1 MKRDAPRDWL
11 FLVMLVVVGLLA
23 WYGAS
28 RVIGNEHVAARDDG
42 KRDATGSVEQFPAE
56 VASRPVR
63 SSRPFEDTSPT
74 FGGPGEVAARDVFV
88 DESLDL
94 RTRFDALVEREDE
107 GSLDTRHL
115 VRMMV
120 LDCDLYRQMSR
131 ETVLPEVWSRDM
143 EVALARAKAQC
154 LPLESRVD
162 YQRLREETRNQ
173 PRDTTDDDVRRGIR
187 RAFADGGAEAAEV
200 RALEYYRVRPDQ
212 TTARV
217 IVEVWDELG
226 IIAYDQ
232 RFVLRGSA
240 VITPVSRREVFHSA
254 LVLLACDLGVP
265 CGPQSEVV
273 MKLCTH
279 SVCAPGLNLYQLYR
293 DRLLPGETMQ
303 GVDSVLQGL
312 RQLLA
317 R

>member
-1 MKRDAPRDWL
+1 MDRELPAGNSSSSKQAFQSPASTRSMDAVL
-11 FLVMLVVVGLLA
+11 AKGL
-23 WYGAS
+23 
-28 RVIGNEHVAARDDG
+28 ARDI
-42 KRDATGSVEQFPAE
+42 
-56 VASRPVR
+56 
-63 SSRPFEDTSPT
+63 
-74 FGGPGEVAARDVFV
+74 FV

-94 RTRFDALVEREDE
+94 QTRFDALVEREDE
-107 GSLDTRHL
+107 GSLDARHL

-120 LDCDLYRQMSR
+120 LDCELYRQMSR

-162 YQRLREETRNQ
+162 YTRLREETRNQ

-200 RALEYYRVRPDQ
+200 RALEYYRVRPDR

-226 IIAYDQ
+226 VIAYDQ
-232 RFVLRGSA
+232 RFVLRGSSA
-240 VITPVSRREVFHSA
+240 ITPVSRRAVFHSA
-254 LVLLACDLGVP
+254 LELLACDLGVP
-265 CGPQSEVV
+265 CGPQSELV
-273 MKLCTH
+273 MNLCTY

-293 DRLLPGETMQ
+293 DQMLPGETMQ
-303 GVDSVLQGL
+303 NVDSVLQGL

>member
-1 MKRDAPRDWL
+1 MRRARQLIL
-11 FLVMLVVVGLLA
+11 FGGFLAIGLGVA
-23 WYGAS
+23 WYGFSHISGNDSIGAYESSGSNKTKADVQEPAGVVS
-28 RVIGNEHVAARDDG
+28 RAVQSARSHGSVNSTKAPMGGPIARDIL
-42 KRDATGSVEQFPAE
+42 
-56 VASRPVR
+56 
-63 SSRPFEDTSPT
+63 
-74 FGGPGEVAARDVFV
+74 V

-94 RTRFDALVEREDE
+94 QTRFDALVEREDE
-107 GSLDTRHL
+107 GSLDARHL

-120 LDCDLYRQMSR
+120 LDCELYRQMSR

-240 VITPVSRREVFHSA
+240 AITPVSRREVFHSA

-273 MKLCTH
+273 MGLCAGNGL
-279 SVCAPGLNLYQLYR
+279 CAPGLNLYQLYR
-293 DRLLPGETMQ
+293 DQILPGETMQ
-303 GVDSVLQGL
+303 NVDSVLQGL